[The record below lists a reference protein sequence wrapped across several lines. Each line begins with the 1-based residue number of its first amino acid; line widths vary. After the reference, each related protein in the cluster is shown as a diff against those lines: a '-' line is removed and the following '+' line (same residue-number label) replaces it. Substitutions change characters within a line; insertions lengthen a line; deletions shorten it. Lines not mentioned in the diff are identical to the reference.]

1 MRGQRTLSQRRVGH
15 GLYTA
20 LALPGQQRKLDGAR
34 LQAVVELIALRR
46 GAKRQR
52 LLGLEPL
59 REFVHVE
66 IADAEL
72 ANEPPLPQIVQAAQ
86 CLPERL
92 RATPVQQV
100 EIQIVTAH
108 ACDRSLAGTHGALA
122 RSMIGQHFADDE
134 QLIAPRGTEA
144 LQGPADDALGAAV
157 TVHLGRVEQPITDRQ
172 RMRDRGNLL
181 RLRGARSAHLPG
193 AQTDA
198 AWEA

>member
-1 MRGQRTLSQRRVGH
+1 
-15 GLYTA
+15 
-20 LALPGQQRKLDGAR
+20 
-34 LQAVVELIALRR
+34 
-46 GAKRQR
+46 
-52 LLGLEPL
+52 
-59 REFVHVE
+59 
-66 IADAEL
+66 
-72 ANEPPLPQIVQAAQ
+72 
-86 CLPERL
+86 
-92 RATPVQQV
+92 
-100 EIQIVTAH
+100 
-108 ACDRSLAGTHGALA
+108 
-122 RSMIGQHFADDE
+122 MIGQHFADDE